1 MPVTEKMIDQLY
13 AGWLAKVIGVR
24 LGAPVEGWTYQK
36 IKEKYGI
43 INGYISDFK
52 NFAADDDT
60 NVPIFFIR
68 ALEKCGKDHELEAAD
83 VADALLDYAPYEHGF
98 FWWGGYGMST
108 EHTAYQ
114 NLINGIPA
122 PRSGSMA
129 QNGATVAEQIGGQI
143 FIDTWG
149 LVSPGRPELAAKMAK
164 AAASVTHD
172 GNGVYGGIFV
182 ACCISI
188 AYMERDIRAILL
200 GALDFIP
207 ADCEYARAVRAV
219 MDYHEKNPESW
230 RDCFSYI
237 YENFGYDKYPGN
249 CHIIPNI
256 CVMILALLY
265 GKGDFDATIEICT
278 MCGWDTD
285 CNVGNVAA
293 IMGVRGGTCAIDYE
307 KWRRPIRDLLI
318 CSGSMG
324 SLNIQSIPQ
333 GADYLLKMML
343 RLGYELPG
351 QWASV
356 LSQNSRLCHFEYE
369 GSTDCMRSRVVS
381 ALQEEQDRDGK
392 GEGKVLL
399 SNTDR
404 QAHSGKRSLL
414 IQAKQVKEA
423 EVFQK
428 TYYFP
433 EDFDDSRYDP
443 SFSPLVY
450 PGDTLHCYVRG
461 EKVKESNIKGKKV
474 KAALF
479 ARDSRSQAMVLG
491 PEIILSDD
499 GWTKLDFRIPSGEE
513 NEPVL
518 ALVDEV
524 GILLSCEEKGYF
536 LCYLDDFYWEG
547 GACYTI
553 DMKRERLE
561 IWPTTGV
568 PHYEISQFTR
578 WKGITY
584 LDQGRLHLTGEGR
597 SAAFTGSHEWKD
609 YAVTAEIGAELGE
622 KSLLCFRVQGAM
634 HFYAFGLYGK
644 GRVALL
650 KVANGVQELALAN
663 CRWEEKVS
671 YRLCVS
677 VKGSEITAA
686 LGESVLFCVMD
697 EERPYLTGSIGL
709 LTLDGSHMSCGRIE
723 VVTDEKI

>member
-1 MPVTEKMIDQLY
+1 MLITEKTISQLY

-43 INGYISDFK
+43 INGYISGFK

-68 ALEKCGKDHELEAAD
+68 ALEKCGKDHDLEAVD

-122 PRSGSMA
+122 PRSGSIA

-149 LVSPGRPELAAKMAK
+149 LVSPGRPELAARMAR

-172 GNGVYGGIFV
+172 GNGVFGGIFI

-188 AYMERDIRAILL
+188 AYTEQDIREILKK
-200 GALDFIP
+200 ALTFIP
-207 ADCEYARAVRAV
+207 EDCEYARAVRAV
-219 MDYHEKNPESW
+219 MDYHERNPESW

-265 GKGDFDATIEICT
+265 GEGEFDATLEICT

-293 IMGVRGGTCAIDYE
+293 IMGVRGGLCAISYE
-307 KWRRPIRDLLI
+307 KWRRPINDLLI
-318 CSGSMG
+318 CSGSLG
-324 SLNIQSIPQ
+324 SLNIQTIPQ

-351 QWASV
+351 QWEDLVIRRSH
-356 LSQNSRLCHFEYE
+356 LSHFEYE
-369 GSTDCMRSRVVS
+369 GSTSCMRGRTVS
-381 ALQEEQDRDGK
+381 
-392 GEGKVLL
+392 GEGKITL

-404 QAHSGKRSLL
+404 QACSGKRSLW
-414 IQAKQVKEA
+414 IQAGQVKRA

-433 EDFDDSRYDP
+433 KDFDDSRYDP

-450 PGDTLHCYVRG
+450 PGDTLHCC
-461 EKVKESNIKGKKV
+461 V
-474 KAALF
+474 KAEKGNKRNLKAAMF
-479 ARDSRSQAMVLG
+479 ARDSRSQRTVCG
-491 PEIILSDD
+491 PEISLFGDR
-499 GWTKLDFRIPSGEE
+499 WEKMDFRIPFGAE
-513 NEPVL
+513 NDSLP

-524 GILLSCEEKGYF
+524 GILLFCEEKSDF
-536 LCYLDDFYWEG
+536 ECYLDDFFWDR

-553 DMKRERLE
+553 DMKREELE
-561 IWPTTGV
+561 IWPTTGI

-584 LDQGRLHLTGEGR
+584 LEQGRLHLTGEGR
-597 SAAFTGSHEWKD
+597 SAAFTGSHEWED
-609 YAVTAEIGAELGE
+609 YSVAAELTPELGE
-622 KSLLCFRVQGAM
+622 KCLLCFRVRGAM
-634 HFYAFGLYGK
+634 HFYAFGVYGK
-644 GRVALL
+644 GRAALL
-650 KVANGVQELALAN
+650 KIANNVQELALADYAWESN
-663 CRWEEKVS
+663 VPCRVH
-671 YRLCVS
+671 VT
-677 VKGSEITAA
+677 VKGNQITA
-686 LGESVLFCVMD
+686 GFGDSVLFQIRD
-697 EERPYLTGSIGL
+697 GHEPYPEGCIGL
-709 LTLDGSHMSCGRIE
+709 ATLEGSHMSCSFIE
-723 VVTDEKI
+723 VITDEEN